1 MALPRGVT
9 VSYPD
14 REQLLMLNACMFQLN
29 VLMTLGRMTVAIVA
43 TTMTEGE
50 EVAMMITGAGAAT
63 MNAETA
69 TVIATAVMDVTMI
82 VADGTRRGGI
92 KCTC

>member
-9 VSYPD
+9 
-14 REQLLMLNACMFQLN
+14 LN
-29 VLMTLGRMTVAIVA
+29 VPTTLDRMTVAIVA

-50 EVAMMITGAGAAT
+50 EVAMMITGAEAAI
-63 MNAETA
+63 MIAETG
-69 TVIATAVMDVTMI
+69 TVIATAAMDVTMI